1 MPCRIRL
8 PSRLACAAA
17 LSAVMFSAHAQLAP
31 PQPLPP
37 SGVISLT
44 TTATQEVTRDV
55 LGVTFS
61 TTREGA
67 DAQGVQAA
75 LRQALE
81 AALNEA
87 RRIARPGAVEVQT
100 GNFAL
105 YPRYTTPVKG
115 GAATINGWQGSAEM
129 RVQGKDV
136 AAIAQLSGRIG
147 TMSIARVAYSLSRE
161 AREQVEGDVS
171 ARAIAAWR
179 SKAGAM
185 SQQFGYA
192 GYSVREVSVGTSEMP
207 QPSTPMLMRAVREN
221 TAADATLP
229 TEAGKEDVTATVTG
243 SAQMT
248 K

>member
-1 MPCRIRL
+1 MPRIFF

-17 LSAVMFSAHAQLAP
+17 LSLVQFQAHAQQAQA
-31 PQPLPP
+31 QPLPP

-44 TTATQEVTRDV
+44 TMATQEVTRDV

-67 DAQGVQAA
+67 DAQGVQTA
-75 LRQALE
+75 LRLALE

-87 RRIARPGAVEVQT
+87 RRIARPGAVDVQT

-115 GAATINGWQGSAEM
+115 VAATINGWQGSTEI

-136 AAIAQLSGRIG
+136 AAIAQLSGRIS

-192 GYSVREVSVGTSEMP
+192 GYSVRDVSVGTSDMA
-207 QPSTPMLMRAVREN
+207 QPPMPMLMKASREM
-221 TAADATLP
+221 ASADAALP
-229 TEAGKEDVTATVTG
+229 TEAGKEEVTATVTG

-248 K
+248 R

>member
-1 MPCRIRL
+1 MPRRISW
-8 PSRLACAAA
+8 PARLAYTAA
-17 LSAVMFSAHAQLAP
+17 LSVVVFQAHAQQA
-31 PQPLPP
+31 QPLPP

-87 RRIARPGAVEVQT
+87 RKVAKPGAVDVQT
-100 GNFAL
+100 GTFAL
-105 YPRYTTPVKG
+105 YPRYTTPAKG
-115 GAATINGWQGSAEM
+115 GAATISGWQGSTEL

-136 AAIAQLSGRIG
+136 AAIAQLSGRIS
-147 TMSIARVAYSLSRE
+147 TMSIARVGYSLSRE

-192 GYSVREVSVGTSEMP
+192 GYSVREVSVGTNDMP
-207 QPSTPMLMRAVREN
+207 QPPMPMMMKASREN
-221 TAADATLP
+221 AAADAALP

-248 K
+248 R

>member
-1 MPCRIRL
+1 MHARISW
-8 PSRLACAAA
+8 PVRLACSAAVAAA
-17 LSAVMFSAHAQLAP
+17 MSAAQAQVQ

-67 DAQGVQAA
+67 DAQTVQAA

-81 AALNEA
+81 SALNEA
-87 RRIARPGAVEVQT
+87 RKIARPGAVEVQT

-105 YPRYTTPVKG
+105 YPRYTTPAKG
-115 GAATINGWQGSAEM
+115 GAATISGWQGSAEL

-136 AAIAQLSGRIG
+136 AAIAQLSGRIA
-147 TMSIARVAYSLSRE
+147 TMSIARVGYSLSRE
-161 AREQVEGDVS
+161 AREQVESDVA

-179 SKAGAM
+179 SKANVM
-185 SQQFGYA
+185 SQQFGYV
-192 GYSVREVSVGTSEMP
+192 GYSVREVGVGTNDSP
-207 QPSTPMLMRAVREN
+207 QPPMPMLMKAARAPSG
-221 TAADATLP
+221 ADESLP
-229 TEAGKEDVTATVTG
+229 TEAGREEVTATVTG

-248 K
+248 R

>member
-1 MPCRIRL
+1 MSFRL
-8 PSRLACAAA
+8 SRHLQLACLAAFAAA
-17 LSAVMFSAHAQLAP
+17 MSPTQAQVP
-31 PQPLPP
+31 FQPQPP

-44 TTATQEVTRDV
+44 TAATQEVTRDV

-67 DAQGVQAA
+67 DAQTVQAA

-87 RRIARPGAVEVQT
+87 RKIARPGAVDVQT

-105 YPRYTTPVKG
+105 YPRYTTPAKG
-115 GAATINGWQGSAEM
+115 GAATISGWQGSAEL

-136 AAIAQLSGRIG
+136 AAIAQLSGRIA
-147 TMSIARVAYSLSRE
+147 TMSIARVGYSLSRE
-161 AREQVEGDVS
+161 AREQVEGDVA

-179 SKAGAM
+179 SKANAM

-192 GYSVREVSVGTSEMP
+192 GYSVREVSVGTNDSP
-207 QPSTPMLMRAVREN
+207 QPPTPMLMRAARASSTTDES
-221 TAADATLP
+221 LP
-229 TEAGKEDVTATVTG
+229 TEAGKEEVTATVTG

>member
-1 MPCRIRL
+1 MPTRIFW
-8 PSRLACAAA
+8 PVRLACSAA
-17 LSAVMFSAHAQLAP
+17 LVAAIFPAQSQVQAQP
-31 PQPLPP
+31 PLL

-67 DAQGVQAA
+67 DAQTVQTA

-87 RRIARPGAVEVQT
+87 RKIAKPGAVEVQT

-105 YPRYTTPVKG
+105 YPRYTVPAKG
-115 GAATINGWQGSAEM
+115 GAATISGWQGSAEL

-136 AAIAQLSGRIG
+136 AAIAQLSGRIA
-147 TMSIARVAYSLSRE
+147 TMSIARVGYSLSRE

-171 ARAIAAWR
+171 ARAIASWR
-179 SKAGAM
+179 TKAGAM
-185 SQQFGYA
+185 SQQFGYT
-192 GYSVREVSVGTSEMP
+192 GYSVREVSVGTNDSP
-207 QPSTPMLMRAVREN
+207 QPPTPMLMR
-221 TAADATLP
+221 TARAQSSPDESLP
-229 TEAGKEDVTATVTG
+229 TEAGKEEVTATVNG
-243 SAQMT
+243 SAQMIR
-248 K
+248 